1 LTPSKQEY
9 KEAIEKVKQY
19 EKRQKELKMLNKR
32 LGEHLES
39 FTDFKFIVDR
49 DSGTVFFA
57 GNLFTGSS
65 GGIEIGD
72 DKVFFKYPGTNLVS
86 STSKAMPNN
95 VFEEIIGKLIC
106 VLKAKGMDYKR
117 IYNYIEE
124 KENFYGSIS
133 ANSIKN
139 GGFII
144 NNSKASTDNFYKGRG
159 KYNEKF
165 KN

>member
-1 LTPSKQEY
+1 MTPSKQEY
-9 KEAIEKVKQY
+9 EIAIEKVKQY

-32 LGEHLES
+32 LGEHLEI

-57 GNLFTGSS
+57 GNLFTGSLEES
-65 GGIEIGD
+65 SIKISD
-72 DKVFFKYPGTNLVS
+72 DGVVFKNPGTNLVS

-106 VLKAKGMDYKR
+106 VLKAKGMDYKW

-159 KYNEKF
+159 KV
-165 KN
+165 